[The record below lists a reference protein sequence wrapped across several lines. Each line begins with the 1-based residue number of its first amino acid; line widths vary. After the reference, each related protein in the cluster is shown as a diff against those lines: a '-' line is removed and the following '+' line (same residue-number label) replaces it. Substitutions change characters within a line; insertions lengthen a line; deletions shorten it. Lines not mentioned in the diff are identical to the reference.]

1 MKTKSV
7 YRLPLLAVTCVPLL
21 EAMILV
27 LAPTSAMAQDT
38 TSTTTTTTAQ
48 PVPVPPP
55 ITTVQ
60 TTIVTTVVPT
70 SLYISKAH
78 GDSLHDGEAI
88 FDRPDGKVYNNDGDC
103 IGHLTNVDGSDI
115 AASPVRD
122 EFKIRS
128 PGGAMIASTRPSS
141 AYDSD
146 SKVMLSRKDEP
157 APAPATTSST
167 TTTSQTTVT
176 P

>member
-7 YRLPLLAVTCVPLL
+7 YRLPRLAATCAPLL
-21 EAMILV
+21 GAIITV
-27 LAPTSAMAQDT
+27 SFPISAMAQDT
-38 TSTTTTTTAQ
+38 SSTTTTTTTQ
-48 PVPVPPP
+48 PVPAPPP

-60 TTIVTTVVPT
+60 TTTVTTVAPT
-70 SLYISKAH
+70 PLYISKAH

-88 FDRPDGKVYNNDGDC
+88 YELSDGKVYNNDGDY
-103 IGHLTNVDGSDI
+103 IGHLTNLSGSDI
-115 AASPVRD
+115 ASLPVRD

-128 PGGAMIASTRPSS
+128 PGGSIIASTRPSS

-146 SKVMLSRKDEP
+146 RKVMLSRRDEP
-157 APAPATTSST
+157 LPPVPVTSST
-167 TTTSQTTVT
+167 TTTSQTTVA

>member
-1 MKTKSV
+1 MNKKSA
-7 YRLPLLAVTCVPLL
+7 YRRPLWAATRAPLLG
-21 EAMILV
+21 AMIIV
-27 LAPTSAMAQDT
+27 SVSTSAVAQDT
-38 TSTTTTTTAQ
+38 SSTTTTTTTQ
-48 PVPVPPP
+48 PVPAPPP

-60 TTIVTTVVPT
+60 TTTVTTVAPT

-88 FDRPDGKVYNNDGDC
+88 TARPDGRVYNSEGDY
-103 IGHLTNVDGSDI
+103 IGHLTSLAGSDI
-115 AASPVRD
+115 NAVPVRD

-146 SKVMLSRKDEP
+146 RKVMLNHKDEP
-157 APAPATTSST
+157 VPAAASST
-167 TTTSQTTVT
+167 TTTRQTTVSQ
-176 P
+176 

>member
-1 MKTKSV
+1 MNTKSI
-7 YRLPLLAVTCVPLL
+7 YRLRLLAATCAPLLG
-21 EAMILV
+21 AMIIV
-27 LAPTSAMAQDT
+27 SAPTSAMAQDT
-38 TSTTTTTTAQ
+38 SSTTTTTTTQ
-48 PVPVPPP
+48 PVPAPPP
-55 ITTVQ
+55 VTTVQ
-60 TTIVTTVVPT
+60 TTTVTTVAPT

-88 FDRPDGKVYNNDGDC
+88 YDHSDGKVYNNDGDY
-103 IGHLTNVDGSDI
+103 IGHLTNLAGSDI
-115 AASPVRD
+115 TAIPVRD

-128 PGGAMIASTRPSS
+128 PHGSMIASTRPSS

-146 SKVMLSRKDEP
+146 RKVMLSRKDEP
-157 APAPATTSST
+157 APPATSST